1 MVDNSLAT
9 LLTNPW
15 VLGALVALAFVCFK
29 DVGRRKQEV
38 AEYEAD
44 PAAYRELQKQGKRR

>member
-9 LLTNPW
+9 LLTDPG